1 MDDDSD
7 FQKLKILL
15 IVGVVFL
22 CSCWSMWTESKYL
35 LRGKKAE
42 ATIDAIQQREVT
54 SGRRRRQRTV
64 LDLHF
69 HYIDQATGNMVI
81 DDLMRELGATEA
93 VGDKLMIQYL
103 PGVADS
109 AREGA
114 NIFMI
119 VIFVVASGAMVWSV
133 VNMAREANAPIPTAR
148 KKRSGRSR
156 AE

>member
-7 FQKLKILL
+7 FQKLKVLL

-22 CSCWSMWTESKYL
+22 GSCWSMWTESKYL
-35 LRGKKAE
+35 LRGKNTE
-42 ATIDAIQQREVT
+42 ATIDAIQEREVR
-54 SGRRRRQRTV
+54 SGRRRRPRTV
-64 LDLHF
+64 LDLRF
-69 HYIDQATGNMVI
+69 HYIDQSTDNMVI

-114 NIFMI
+114 NVFMI

-133 VNMAREANAPIPTAR
+133 VSMAREANAPISTTR
-148 KKRSGRSR
+148 NKKSGRSR
-156 AE
+156 KY